1 MLRNIAL
8 HVCAHWN
15 MEEDNSHMFCQ
26 LLPGFIYFDK
36 INNYLLFFFVCAGQ
50 KRLDM
55 ASPVLASLAHVFLYK
70 TKHDV

>member
-36 INNYLLFFFVCAGQ
+36 INNYLLFFFCMCRPEEARHGF
-50 KRLDM
+50 
-55 ASPVLASLAHVFLYK
+55 SSIS
-70 TKHDV
+70 